1 MPVTSDSAN
10 HRNHDLPTSSPQLSK
25 SQQADLDA
33 LNASVDRMRTFTAQ
47 QPYILTIPQDEPRYH
62 HAYQYQ
68 AAQWLHQTPFEWK
81 EGESIQYQTFVY
93 HEHGKDMFQLL
104 NSQPRE
110 AREVGATKGQ
120 ATTGADTPSTG
131 PKKTITLNAYKK
143 KQAGAGTAKEAAA
156 PAVRPVDAPVK
167 QAAVKGPVERA
178 KADTEEVLAAVKAL
192 EVAPVETALPVKQ
205 DLKRKREKHGSEE
218 QAVGGAPLA
227 VPLAASTE
235 DHVAKKMRTDFQPP
249 TPAGREETASPT
261 KPTST
266 PLATSNKSPAKPQ
279 DAGLPPRLS
288 PLRADP
294 LPPRLSP
301 TIPANMEATIKARE
315 MLKTSS
321 SDLSAPSSATKNG
334 ALTPPRPVEGITKR
348 KSPIRRN
355 AFRANSSSPAVRSD
369 VEEKAN
375 SKPAITSAPQPQPK
389 RAKTH
394 PVELSRDDEITVGK
408 ALKAAAQSTEPASK
422 VVKLKYKKQQR
433 EAVRRILKMRPTS
446 ADKTVAPAPK
456 PAVEDPSKPD
466 RLSGRRRDPAAKGV
480 AQRIGPAARNKQ
492 PEIRRYEPPGRR
504 KDSVAVG
511 AETADDAGLGKRKR
525 GVEEQTVRVDDPSL
539 IRPGQKAPA
548 VESTPS
554 QDPPAKRPKVLDPPP
569 VDAVETQTSQ
579 KKPTIHHD
587 AGPSAEAPKAA
598 DTEQARTSG
607 LPPIEKKAAAQDNG
621 KPPPAKVDRVPGTQ
635 QSDPIK
641 DQAAVSGARTVP
653 SKPPDTSEKHEQ
665 EADPPLPRP
674 VDFSVANV
682 QSEALL
688 VKPPDVL
695 VEPPKHDEPATNGST
710 ATIQTEKVLPESK
723 ITSKVP
729 ESADKERATRLSEP
743 RERPEGAERP
753 ASANP
758 DDSLAT
764 ARTQFKESPF
774 KRKKIPEAIETS
786 RTPSTPI
793 RPDLQS
799 PFLQTSTQKSQ
810 QVTPTFR
817 KDHLSAVAMT
827 REISTDGNVHTPSSG
842 ASGTPVTINGVTSQ
856 PNGPSTKAAR
866 TATQQAWEAEQLRL
880 DTLGRELKHAATAHL
895 AKLKLVPSDRNTPA
909 PDQKLAAVKSL
920 ESLLAYTLSFTSAD
934 EASLAAEPPQS
945 LSTRYWRT
953 LHAFFPYVKHNCEA
967 HPLLLGLACHL
978 AVVISAHI
986 LDVVQQYPSGKQQ
999 TMQELVAETH
1009 ATLFKSAREAEAK
1022 LDCDGLAK
1030 QFPRSWEK
1038 RARVLPASGT
1048 ASGEATA
1055 PGVFAGGYKL
1065 PLGVHTSPI
1074 RAARAGYAML
1084 EEWMGREGVEYEL
1097 RLKL

>member
-1 MPVTSDSAN
+1 MPGTSDSAN
-10 HRNHDLPTSSPQLSK
+10 NRNNAPPTSSSRLSK
-25 SQQADLDA
+25 SDRVDLDA

-68 AAQWLHQTPFEWK
+68 ATQWLHQTPFEWK

-110 AREVGATKGQ
+110 AREVGATKGK
-120 ATTGADTPSTG
+120 ATAGADTPSTG
-131 PKKTITLNAYKK
+131 PKKTISLNAYKK
-143 KQAGAGTAKEAAA
+143 KQAGAGTVKESAA

-167 QAAVKGPVERA
+167 QAAVKGPAERV
-178 KADTEEVLAAVKAL
+178 KADTEEVLAAVEAL
-192 EVAPVETALPVKQ
+192 EVAPVETAPAVKQ
-205 DLKRKREKHGSEE
+205 DLKRKREKHESEE
-218 QAVGGAPLA
+218 QTVESAPLA
-227 VPLAASTE
+227 APLAANPE
-235 DHVAKKMRTDFQPP
+235 DHVAKEVRTDSQSSRPE
-249 TPAGREETASPT
+249 GKEETASTT
-261 KPTST
+261 KPMGT
-266 PLATSNKSPAKPQ
+266 PLATSNTSPAKPQ

-315 MLKTSS
+315 LLKTSS

-348 KSPIRRN
+348 KSPIPRN

-369 VEEKAN
+369 VEEKAI

-389 RAKTH
+389 RAKT
-394 PVELSRDDEITVGK
+394 PPFELSRDDEIAVGK
-408 ALKAAAQSTEPASK
+408 ALKAAAQPTKPASK

-446 ADKTVAPAPK
+446 IDKTTTPVPK
-456 PAVEDPSKPD
+456 PAVEDPPKPD
-466 RLSGRRRDPAAKGV
+466 RMSGRRRDPAAKGV

-504 KDSVAVG
+504 KDSLAVG
-511 AETADDAGLGKRKR
+511 AEPAGDAGLGKRKR
-525 GVEEQTVRVDDPSL
+525 GVEEQTVKAGEPSL
-539 IRPGQKAPA
+539 TRPGHEAPA
-548 VESTPS
+548 VESTQS
-554 QDPPAKRPKVLDPPP
+554 QDPAAKRLKVPDPPP

-579 KKPTIHHD
+579 KKPAIHHD
-587 AGPSAEAPKAA
+587 AGPPTESPQVA
-598 DTEQARTSG
+598 DTKQTCTSE
-607 LPPIEKKAAAQDNG
+607 LPPIEKKAAAQDNEE
-621 KPPPAKVDRVPGTQ
+621 PPAKVNRVPDTQ
-635 QSDPIK
+635 PTK
-641 DQAAVSGARTVP
+641 FQAAVDDARTVP
-653 SKPPDTSEKHEQ
+653 SRPLDILEKHKH

-674 VDFSVANV
+674 VDLPVANGR
-682 QSEALL
+682 SEESLP
-688 VKPPDVL
+688 KCPDVL
-695 VEPPKHDEPATNGST
+695 VAPPEHEEPATKTTTTTCN
-710 ATIQTEKVLPESK
+710 TEKCLLESQV
-723 ITSKVP
+723 SSEVP
-729 ESADKERATRLSEP
+729 ESADKKQAAKPGEP
-743 RERPEGAERP
+743 REKTEGADRLV
-753 ASANP
+753 STKP
-758 DDSLAT
+758 DDTPAT
-764 ARTQFKESPF
+764 ARTQLKESPF

-817 KDHLSAVAMT
+817 KDHLSAVALT
-827 REISTDGNVHTPSSG
+827 RDLSTDGHAHTPSSG
-842 ASGTPVTINGVTSQ
+842 ASSTPVAINGTTSQ
-856 PNGPSTKAAR
+856 PNGSCTKAAR

-895 AKLKLVPSDRNTPA
+895 AKLKLVSSDPNTPA

-934 EASLAAEPPQS
+934 EASLAADPPQS

-953 LHAFFPYVKHNCEA
+953 LHAFFPYVKHNCETF
-967 HPLLLGLACHL
+967 PLLLGLACHL

-999 TMQELVAETH
+999 TLQELVAETH
-1009 ATLFKSAREAEAK
+1009 ATLFKSAREADAR
-1022 LDCDGLAK
+1022 LDCDGLAA
-1030 QFPRSWEK
+1030 QFPRSWER
-1038 RARVLPASGT
+1038 RARGVAT
-1048 ASGEATA
+1048 ARATAGGEAVA
-1055 PGVFAGGYKL
+1055 PGVFAGEYKL
-1065 PLGVHTSPI
+1065 PLGVHTSPL

-1097 RLKL
+1097 KLKL

>member
-1 MPVTSDSAN
+1 MPGTSDSAN
-10 HRNHDLPTSSPQLSK
+10 NRSHELPTSTSRLSK
-25 SQQADLDA
+25 SDQTDLDA

-68 AAQWLHQTPFEWK
+68 ATQWLHQTPFEWK

-110 AREVGATKGQ
+110 AREVGATKGK

-131 PKKTITLNAYKK
+131 PKKTISLNAYKK
-143 KQAGAGTAKEAAA
+143 KQAGAGTAKESVA
-156 PAVRPVDAPVK
+156 PAVRPVDAPIK

-178 KADTEEVLAAVKAL
+178 KADTEEVLAAVEAL
-192 EVAPVETALPVKQ
+192 EVAPVETALPSKQ
-205 DLKRKREKHGSEE
+205 DLKRKRERHGSEE
-218 QAVGGAPLA
+218 QAVEGAPLA
-227 VPLAASTE
+227 APLVASPE
-235 DHVAKKMRTDFQPP
+235 NHVAKKVRTDSQPSRP
-249 TPAGREETASPT
+249 ERNEETASPT
-261 KPTST
+261 KPMGT
-266 PLATSNKSPAKPQ
+266 PLATSDISPAKPP

-301 TIPANMEATIKARE
+301 TIPANMEATITARE
-315 MLKTSS
+315 LLKTSS

-334 ALTPPRPVEGITKR
+334 ALTPPRTVEGITKR
-348 KSPIRRN
+348 KSPIPRN

-369 VEEKAN
+369 VEEKTS

-389 RAKTH
+389 RARTP
-394 PVELSRDDEITVGK
+394 PVELSRDDEIAVGK
-408 ALKAAAQSTEPASK
+408 ALKAVAQPTKPASK

-446 ADKTVAPAPK
+446 VDKTAAPAPK
-456 PAVEDPSKPD
+456 PAAEDPPKPD

-511 AETADDAGLGKRKR
+511 AETASDAGLGKRKR
-525 GVEEQTVRVDDPSL
+525 GVEEQTVKADEGPL
-539 IRPGQKAPA
+539 TRPGQKAPA

-554 QDPPAKRPKVLDPPP
+554 QDPPAKRLRVPDPPP

-579 KKPTIHHD
+579 QKPAIHHD
-587 AGPSAEAPKAA
+587 AGPPAASPKAA
-598 DTEQARTSG
+598 DTEQARTSD
-607 LPPIEKKAAAQDNG
+607 LLPIEKKAAAQN
-621 KPPPAKVDRVPGTQ
+621 KEELPPAKVDRVPDTQ
-635 QSDPIK
+635 PMK
-641 DQAAVSGARTVP
+641 DQAAVNNARTLP

-665 EADPPLPRP
+665 EADPALPRAVVVP
-674 VDFSVANV
+674 AANS
-682 QSEALL
+682 QSEGSLT
-688 VKPPDVL
+688 KRPDVL
-695 VEPPKHDEPATNGST
+695 VEPPKDEEPATNRTT
-710 ATIQTEKVLPESK
+710 APPKPEQCLLEPQILYK
-723 ITSKVP
+723 AP
-729 ESADKERATRLSEP
+729 ESADKEQAAKPGEP
-743 RERPEGAERP
+743 WENPEAADKP
-753 ASANP
+753 VSTKL
-758 DDSLAT
+758 DDTPAT
-764 ARTQFKESPF
+764 ARTQLRESPF
-774 KRKKIPEAIETS
+774 KRKKIPDAIETS

-827 REISTDGNVHTPSSG
+827 RDISTDGNVHTPSSG
-842 ASGTPVTINGVTSQ
+842 SSSTPVAINSITSQ

-895 AKLKLVPSDRNTPA
+895 AKLKLVPSDPSIPT
-909 PDQKLAAVKSL
+909 PDQRLAAVKSL

-934 EASLAAEPPQS
+934 EASLAADPPQS

-967 HPLLLGLACHL
+967 HPLLQGLACHL

-986 LDVVQQYPSGKQQ
+986 LDVVQQYPFGKQQ
-999 TMQELVAETH
+999 TLQELMAETH

-1022 LDCDGLAK
+1022 LDCDGLAA
-1030 QFPRSWEK
+1030 QFPRSWER
-1038 RARVLPASGT
+1038 RARVLPASVTGS
-1048 ASGEATA
+1048 SGEATA

-1065 PLGVHTSPI
+1065 PLGVQSSPL

-1097 RLKL
+1097 KLKL

>member
-1 MPVTSDSAN
+1 MPGTSDSAN
-10 HRNHDLPTSSPQLSK
+10 NRSHELPTSTSRLSK
-25 SQQADLDA
+25 SDQTDLDA

-68 AAQWLHQTPFEWK
+68 ATQWLHQTPFEWK

-110 AREVGATKGQ
+110 AREVGATKGK

-131 PKKTITLNAYKK
+131 PKKTISLNAYKK
-143 KQAGAGTAKEAAA
+143 KQAGAGTAKESVA
-156 PAVRPVDAPVK
+156 PAVRPVDAPIK

-178 KADTEEVLAAVKAL
+178 KADTEEVLAAVEAL
-192 EVAPVETALPVKQ
+192 EVAPVETALPSKQ
-205 DLKRKREKHGSEE
+205 DLKRKRERHGSEE
-218 QAVGGAPLA
+218 QAVEGAPLA
-227 VPLAASTE
+227 APSVASPE
-235 DHVAKKMRTDFQPP
+235 KHVAKKVRTDSQPSRP
-249 TPAGREETASPT
+249 ERNEETASPT
-261 KPTST
+261 KPMGT
-266 PLATSNKSPAKPQ
+266 PLATSDISPAKPP

-301 TIPANMEATIKARE
+301 TIPANMEATITARE
-315 MLKTSS
+315 LLKTSS

-334 ALTPPRPVEGITKR
+334 ALTPPRTVEGITKR
-348 KSPIRRN
+348 KSPIPRN

-369 VEEKAN
+369 VEEKTS

-389 RAKTH
+389 RARTP
-394 PVELSRDDEITVGK
+394 PVELSRDDEIAVGK
-408 ALKAAAQSTEPASK
+408 TLKTVAQPTKPASK

-433 EAVRRILKMRPTS
+433 EAVRRILKMRPRS
-446 ADKTVAPAPK
+446 VDKTAAPAPK
-456 PAVEDPSKPD
+456 PAAEDPPKPD

-511 AETADDAGLGKRKR
+511 AETANDAGLGKRKR
-525 GVEEQTVRVDDPSL
+525 SVEEQTVKADEGPL
-539 IRPGQKAPA
+539 TRPGQKAPA

-554 QDPPAKRPKVLDPPP
+554 QDPPAKRLRAPDPPP

-579 KKPTIHHD
+579 KKPAIHHD
-587 AGPSAEAPKAA
+587 AGPPAASPKAP
-598 DTEQARTSG
+598 DTEQARTSDL
-607 LPPIEKKAAAQDNG
+607 LPMEKKAAAQD
-621 KPPPAKVDRVPGTQ
+621 KEEPPSANVGRVPDTQ
-635 QSDPIK
+635 PMK
-641 DQAAVSGARTVP
+641 DQAAVNNARTLP
-653 SKPPDTSEKHEQ
+653 SKPPETSEKHEQ
-665 EADPPLPRP
+665 EADPPLPRAVDVP
-674 VDFSVANV
+674 VVNGRTEESPT
-682 QSEALL
+682 
-688 VKPPDVL
+688 KCPDVL
-695 VEPPKHDEPATNGST
+695 VAPPELEEPATNTTT
-710 ATIQTEKVLPESK
+710 ATCKTEQRLQESQISTKVPKPGDKEQAAKPGEPTEKSK
-723 ITSKVP
+723 GALQPDPTEADDTPTTAKVQL
-729 ESADKERATRLSEP
+729 KEP
-743 RERPEGAERP
+743 
-753 ASANP
+753 
-758 DDSLAT
+758 
-764 ARTQFKESPF
+764 PF

-817 KDHLSAVAMT
+817 KDHLSAMAMT
-827 REISTDGNVHTPSSG
+827 RDISTDGNVHTPSSG
-842 ASGTPVTINGVTSQ
+842 SSSTPVAINSITSQ

-895 AKLKLVPSDRNTPA
+895 AKLKLVPSDPNTPN

-934 EASLAAEPPQS
+934 EASLAADPPQS
-945 LSTRYWRT
+945 RSTRYWRT
-953 LHAFFPYVKHNCEA
+953 LHAFFPYVKHNCETT
-967 HPLLLGLACHL
+967 PSLQGLACHL

-999 TMQELVAETH
+999 TLQELVAETH

-1022 LDCDGLAK
+1022 LDCDGLAA
-1030 QFPRSWEK
+1030 QFPRSWER
-1038 RARVLPASGT
+1038 RARVLPASVTGS
-1048 ASGEATA
+1048 SGEAVA

-1065 PLGVHTSPI
+1065 PLGVQSSPL

-1084 EEWMGREGVEYEL
+1084 EEWMGREEVEYQ
-1097 RLKL
+1097 LKLKL

>member
-1 MPVTSDSAN
+1 MPGTSDSAN
-10 HRNHDLPTSSPQLSK
+10 NRSHELPTSTSRLSK
-25 SQQADLDA
+25 SDQTDLDA
-33 LNASVDRMRTFTAQ
+33 LDASVDRMRTFTAQ

-68 AAQWLHQTPFEWK
+68 ATQWLHQTPFEWK

-93 HEHGKDMFQLL
+93 HEHGMDMFQLL

-110 AREVGATKGQ
+110 AREVGATKGK

-131 PKKTITLNAYKK
+131 PKKTISLNAYKK
-143 KQAGAGTAKEAAA
+143 KQAGVGTAKESVA
-156 PAVRPVDAPVK
+156 PAVRPVDAPIK

-178 KADTEEVLAAVKAL
+178 KADTEEVLAAVEAL
-192 EVAPVETALPVKQ
+192 EVAPVETALPSKQ
-205 DLKRKREKHGSEE
+205 DLKRKRERHGSEE
-218 QAVGGAPLA
+218 QAVEGAPLA
-227 VPLAASTE
+227 APSVASPE
-235 DHVAKKMRTDFQPP
+235 NHVAKKVRTDSQPSRP
-249 TPAGREETASPT
+249 ERNEETASPT
-261 KPTST
+261 KPMGT
-266 PLATSNKSPAKPQ
+266 PLATSDISPAKPP

-301 TIPANMEATIKARE
+301 TIPANMEATITARE
-315 MLKTSS
+315 LLKTSS

-334 ALTPPRPVEGITKR
+334 ALTPPRTVEGITKR
-348 KSPIRRN
+348 KSPIPRN

-369 VEEKAN
+369 VEEKTS

-389 RAKTH
+389 RARTP
-394 PVELSRDDEITVGK
+394 PVELSRDDEIAVGK
-408 ALKAAAQSTEPASK
+408 ALKAVAQPTRPASK

-446 ADKTVAPAPK
+446 VDKTAAPAPK
-456 PAVEDPSKPD
+456 PAAEDPPKPD

-511 AETADDAGLGKRKR
+511 AETASDAGLGKRKR
-525 GVEEQTVRVDDPSL
+525 GVEEQTVKADEGPL
-539 IRPGQKAPA
+539 TRPGQKAPA

-554 QDPPAKRPKVLDPPP
+554 QDPPAKRLRVPDPPP

-579 KKPTIHHD
+579 QKPAIHHD
-587 AGPSAEAPKAA
+587 AGPPAASPKAA
-598 DTEQARTSG
+598 DTEQARTSDL
-607 LPPIEKKAAAQDNG
+607 LPIGKKAAAQD
-621 KPPPAKVDRVPGTQ
+621 KEEPPSAKVDRVSDTQ
-635 QSDPIK
+635 PMK
-641 DQAAVSGARTVP
+641 DQAAVNNARTLP

-665 EADPPLPRP
+665 EADPPLPRA
-674 VDFSVANV
+674 VDVPVANGR
-682 QSEALL
+682 SEESPA
-688 VKPPDVL
+688 KCPDV
-695 VEPPKHDEPATNGST
+695 VVAPPKLEEPATNTTT
-710 ATIQTEKVLPESK
+710 ATCKTEKRLQESQ
-723 ITSKVP
+723 ISTKVP
-729 ESADKERATRLSEP
+729 KSADKGQAAKPGEP
-743 RERPEGAERP
+743 GEKTEAVDGPVLTK
-753 ASANP
+753 P
-758 DDSLAT
+758 DDTPAT
-764 ARTQFKESPF
+764 ARTQLKESPF

-786 RTPSTPI
+786 RTPT
-793 RPDLQS
+793 
-799 PFLQTSTQKSQ
+799 
-810 QVTPTFR
+810 
-817 KDHLSAVAMT
+817 MT
-827 REISTDGNVHTPSSG
+827 RDISTDGNVHTPSSG
-842 ASGTPVTINGVTSQ
+842 SSSTPVAINGITSQ

-895 AKLKLVPSDRNTPA
+895 AKLKLVPSDPNTPN

-934 EASLAAEPPQS
+934 EASLAADPPQS

-967 HPLLLGLACHL
+967 HPLLQGLACHL

-999 TMQELVAETH
+999 TLQDLVAETH
-1009 ATLFKSAREAEAK
+1009 ATLFKSAREAEVK
-1022 LDCDGLAK
+1022 LDCDGLVE
-1030 QFPRSWEK
+1030 QFPRSWER
-1038 RARVLPASGT
+1038 RARVLPASVTGS
-1048 ASGEATA
+1048 SGEATA

-1065 PLGVHTSPI
+1065 PLGVQSSPLQ
-1074 RAARAGYAML
+1074 AARAGYAML
-1084 EEWMGREGVEYEL
+1084 EEWMGREGVEYQ
-1097 RLKL
+1097 LKLKL

>member
-1 MPVTSDSAN
+1 MPGTSDSAN
-10 HRNHDLPTSSPQLSK
+10 NRNNAPPISSSRLSK
-25 SQQADLDA
+25 SDQVDLDA

-68 AAQWLHQTPFEWK
+68 ATQWLHQTPFEWK

-110 AREVGATKGQ
+110 AREVGATK
-120 ATTGADTPSTG
+120 DTPSTG
-131 PKKTITLNAYKK
+131 PKKTISLNAYKK
-143 KQAGAGTAKEAAA
+143 KQAGAGTAKESVA
-156 PAVRPVDAPVK
+156 PAVRPVDAPIK

-178 KADTEEVLAAVKAL
+178 KADTEEVLAAVEAL
-192 EVAPVETALPVKQ
+192 EVAPLETTLPVKQ
-205 DLKRKREKHGSEE
+205 DLKRKREKHESEE
-218 QAVGGAPLA
+218 QAVESAPLA
-227 VPLAASTE
+227 APLAASTE
-235 DHVAKKMRTDFQPP
+235 KHVAKKVRTDSQPSRL
-249 TPAGREETASPT
+249 ASEEETASAA
-261 KPTST
+261 KPMGT
-266 PLATSNKSPAKPQ
+266 PLATSNISPAKPQ

-315 MLKTSS
+315 LLKTSS
-321 SDLSAPSSATKNG
+321 SDNSAPSSATKNG

-348 KSPIRRN
+348 KSPIPRN

-369 VEEKAN
+369 VEEKAS
-375 SKPAITSAPQPQPK
+375 SKPAITSAPLPK
-389 RAKTH
+389 HIKTP
-394 PVELSRDDEITVGK
+394 PVELSREDEIAVGK
-408 ALKAAAQSTEPASK
+408 ALKATAQPTKPASK

-446 ADKTVAPAPK
+446 VDKTAAPASK
-456 PAVEDPSKPD
+456 PSVEDPPKPD
-466 RLSGRRRDPAAKGV
+466 RLSSRRRDPAAKGV

-511 AETADDAGLGKRKR
+511 AETAGDAGLGKRKR
-525 GVEEQTVRVDDPSL
+525 GAEEQAVRVDEPSL
-539 IRPGQKAPA
+539 SRHKAPA

-554 QDPPAKRPKVLDPPP
+554 QDPPAKRLKVPDPPP

-587 AGPSAEAPKAA
+587 AGPSAEPPKAA
-598 DTEQARTSG
+598 DTEQARTSEF
-607 LPPIEKKAAAQDNG
+607 PPIEKKAAAQDNE

-635 QSDPIK
+635 QSDPVK

-665 EADPPLPRP
+665 EADPPLPRA
-674 VDFSVANV
+674 VDVPAANS
-682 QSEALL
+682 QSEGSLA
-688 VKPPDVL
+688 KRPDVL
-695 VEPPKHDEPATNGST
+695 VEPPQDEEPATNRTT
-710 ATIQTEKVLPESK
+710 APPKPPKCLLEPQILYKA
-723 ITSKVP
+723 P
-729 ESADKERATRLSEP
+729 ESADKEQAAKPGEP
-743 RERPEGAERP
+743 GEKTEAADGPVLTK
-753 ASANP
+753 P
-758 DDSLAT
+758 DDTPAM
-764 ARTQFKESPF
+764 ARTQLKESPF

-827 REISTDGNVHTPSSG
+827 RDISTDGNVHTPSSG

-856 PNGPSTKAAR
+856 PNGASTKAAR
-866 TATQQAWEAEQLRL
+866 TATQQAWEAEQMRL

-895 AKLKLVPSDRNTPA
+895 AKLKLVPSDPNTPA

-934 EASLAAEPPQS
+934 EASLAADPPK
-945 LSTRYWRT
+945 
-953 LHAFFPYVKHNCEA
+953 A
-967 HPLLLGLACHL
+967 
-978 AVVISAHI
+978 SAPATGAPCT
-986 LDVVQQYPSGKQQ
+986 PSSPTSNTTAK
-999 TMQELVAETH
+999 
-1009 ATLFKSAREAEAK
+1009 ATLYSGASPATSPSSSARI
-1022 LDCDGLAK
+1022 
-1030 QFPRSWEK
+1030 S
-1038 RARVLPASGT
+1038 
-1048 ASGEATA
+1048 
-1055 PGVFAGGYKL
+1055 
-1065 PLGVHTSPI
+1065 
-1074 RAARAGYAML
+1074 
-1084 EEWMGREGVEYEL
+1084 
-1097 RLKL
+1097 

>member
-1 MPVTSDSAN
+1 MPGTSDSAN
-10 HRNHDLPTSSPQLSK
+10 NRSHELPTSTSRLSK
-25 SQQADLDA
+25 SDQTDLDA

-68 AAQWLHQTPFEWK
+68 ATQWLHQTPFEWK

-110 AREVGATKGQ
+110 AREVDATKGK

-131 PKKTITLNAYKK
+131 PKKTISLNAYKK
-143 KQAGAGTAKEAAA
+143 KQAGAGTAKESVA
-156 PAVRPVDAPVK
+156 PAVRPVDAPIK

-178 KADTEEVLAAVKAL
+178 KADTEEVLAAVEAL
-192 EVAPVETALPVKQ
+192 EVAPVETALPSKQ
-205 DLKRKREKHGSEE
+205 DLKRKRERHGSEE
-218 QAVGGAPLA
+218 QAVEGAPLA
-227 VPLAASTE
+227 APSVASPE
-235 DHVAKKMRTDFQPP
+235 KHVAKKVRTDSQPSRP
-249 TPAGREETASPT
+249 ERNEETASPT
-261 KPTST
+261 KPMGT
-266 PLATSNKSPAKPQ
+266 PLATSDISPAKPP

-301 TIPANMEATIKARE
+301 TIPANMEATITARE
-315 MLKTSS
+315 LLKTSS

-334 ALTPPRPVEGITKR
+334 ALTPPRTVEGITKR
-348 KSPIRRN
+348 KSPIPRN

-369 VEEKAN
+369 VEEKTS

-389 RAKTH
+389 RARTP
-394 PVELSRDDEITVGK
+394 PVELSRDDEIAVGK
-408 ALKAAAQSTEPASK
+408 TLKTVAQPTKPASK

-433 EAVRRILKMRPTS
+433 EAVRRILKMRPRS
-446 ADKTVAPAPK
+446 VDKTAAPAPK
-456 PAVEDPSKPD
+456 PAAEDPPKPD

-511 AETADDAGLGKRKR
+511 AETANDAGLGKRKR
-525 GVEEQTVRVDDPSL
+525 SVEEQTVKADEGPL
-539 IRPGQKAPA
+539 TRPGQKAPA

-554 QDPPAKRPKVLDPPP
+554 QDPPAKRLRAPDPPP

-579 KKPTIHHD
+579 KKPAIHHD
-587 AGPSAEAPKAA
+587 AGPPAASPKAP
-598 DTEQARTSG
+598 DTEQARTSDL
-607 LPPIEKKAAAQDNG
+607 LPMEKKAAAQD
-621 KPPPAKVDRVPGTQ
+621 KEEPPSANVGRVPDTQ
-635 QSDPIK
+635 PMK
-641 DQAAVSGARTVP
+641 DQAAVNNARTLP
-653 SKPPDTSEKHEQ
+653 SKPPETSEKHEQ
-665 EADPPLPRP
+665 EADPPLPRAVDVP
-674 VDFSVANV
+674 VVNGRTEESPT
-682 QSEALL
+682 
-688 VKPPDVL
+688 KCPDVL
-695 VEPPKHDEPATNGST
+695 VAPPELEEPATNTTT
-710 ATIQTEKVLPESK
+710 ATCKTEQRLQESQISTKVPKPGDKEQAAKPGEPTEKSK
-723 ITSKVP
+723 GALQPDPTEADDTPTTAKVQL
-729 ESADKERATRLSEP
+729 KEP
-743 RERPEGAERP
+743 
-753 ASANP
+753 
-758 DDSLAT
+758 
-764 ARTQFKESPF
+764 PF

-817 KDHLSAVAMT
+817 KDHLSAMAMT
-827 REISTDGNVHTPSSG
+827 RDISTDGNVHTPSSG
-842 ASGTPVTINGVTSQ
+842 SSSTPVAINSITSQ

-895 AKLKLVPSDRNTPA
+895 AKLKLVPSDPNTPN

-934 EASLAAEPPQS
+934 EASLAADPPQS
-945 LSTRYWRT
+945 RSTRYWRT
-953 LHAFFPYVKHNCEA
+953 LHAFFPYVKHNCETT
-967 HPLLLGLACHL
+967 PSLQGLACHL

-999 TMQELVAETH
+999 TLQELVAETH

-1022 LDCDGLAK
+1022 LDCDGLAA
-1030 QFPRSWEK
+1030 QFPRSWER
-1038 RARVLPASGT
+1038 RARVLPASVTGS
-1048 ASGEATA
+1048 SGEAVA

-1065 PLGVHTSPI
+1065 PLGVQSSPL

-1084 EEWMGREGVEYEL
+1084 EEWMGREEVEYQ
-1097 RLKL
+1097 LKLKL